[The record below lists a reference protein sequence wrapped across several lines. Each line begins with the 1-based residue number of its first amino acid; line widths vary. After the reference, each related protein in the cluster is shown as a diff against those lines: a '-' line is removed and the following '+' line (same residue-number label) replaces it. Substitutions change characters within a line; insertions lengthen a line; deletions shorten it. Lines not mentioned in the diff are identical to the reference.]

1 MNSGAWFERKR
12 ERRRKSLRR
21 EREREEFGRLK
32 NIFYFF
38 SFGLYHSIS
47 ILV

>member
-1 MNSGAWFERKR
+1 MNSGAWFERER
-12 ERRRKSLRR
+12 ERRRKSLR
-21 EREREEFGRLK
+21 REREEFGRLK

>member
-21 EREREEFGRLK
+21 ERERGVWSIKKK
-32 NIFYFF
+32 NLVFIFIIWFVPFY
-38 SFGLYHSIS
+38 
-47 ILV
+47 

>member
-21 EREREEFGRLK
+21 ERERERERGVWAIKKYFLFFF
-32 NIFYFF
+32 IWSVPFY
-38 SFGLYHSIS
+38 
-47 ILV
+47 